1 MAIRY
6 KVSLLIRLI
15 ISDLV
20 SELHCTEVKLFI
32 ALSDFYIMLYLRVT
46 WYNCSSEY

>member
-1 MAIRY
+1 MYEGNMAIRY

-20 SELHCTEVKLFI
+20 SVLHCTEVN
-32 ALSDFYIMLYLRVT
+32 YL
-46 WYNCSSEY
+46 